1 MKPAP
6 FEYAAPHSIPDAL
19 DLLGQND
26 PDEVKILAGGQS
38 LMPLLNMR
46 LSRPGLVL
54 DLGQIEGLDYLEPR
68 DGGLA
73 IGAMAT
79 KRTLEDSPLIRDE
92 YPLLW
97 KSTVAIGHPPI
108 RNRGTVGGSMVQAD
122 PASEYPAVAL
132 AMDMEFVLVSAAGER
147 VVAADDFFVTFL
159 TTSIEPGEIMTEIR
173 VPRTREGTGW
183 GFQEQ
188 ARRHGDFA
196 MVGAV
201 AMVRLDAGVC
211 ADPRL
216 VLFGVADRATRM
228 EEAEA
233 CLAGVAPDEAAFEA
247 MGEAV
252 LSGVADPMSDV
263 HASAEYRRDLAR
275 VLSIRAMREAVGR
288 ASG

>member
-6 FEYAAPHSIPDAL
+6 FEYAAPHSLPEAL
-19 DLLGQND
+19 DLLGRND

-46 LSRPGLVL
+46 LARPELVL
-54 DLGQIEGLDYLEPR
+54 DLGRVEGLDYVEPY
-68 DGGLA
+68 DGGLL

-79 KRTLEDSPLIRDE
+79 KRAVEDSPLVRE
-92 YPLLW
+92 QHPLLREA
-97 KSTVAIGHPPI
+97 TVAIGHPPI

-132 AMDMEFVLVSAAGER
+132 ALDMEFVLVSAGGER

-159 TTSIEPGEIMTEIR
+159 TTSIEPGEILTEVR
-173 VPRTREGTGW
+173 VPRLPSGTGW

-201 AMVRLDAGVC
+201 ATVALEGGVC
-211 ADPRL
+211 VAPRL

-228 EEAEA
+228 AEAEA
-233 CLAGVAPDEAAFEA
+233 GLAGVAPDEAAFEA

-252 LSGVADPMSDV
+252 LAGVEEPMSDV

-275 VLSIRAMREAVGR
+275 VLSIRAMREAVSR
-288 ASG
+288 ATG